1 MSSTPPPSIDP
12 ELDSMPFTFDRVPG
26 TSFELAPSG
35 RNSPINLAGQS
46 ASPPPA
52 ETVPKPQDSLVSTTF
67 VEQSKLALIQQ
78 KVLTIL

>member
-12 ELDSMPFTFDRVPG
+12 ELDSMPFTF
-26 TSFELAPSG
+26 ELAPPG